1 MTRRGLF
8 LLAVN
13 PEKPAPVSEER
24 MNRFAGL
31 WNQYVEQLK
40 IGIIDLR
47 QWRAV
52 LKAWESL
59 R

>member
-1 MTRRGLF
+1 MTRRGLL
-8 LLAVN
+8 LLAIDT
-13 PEKPAPVSEER
+13 EKPAPVSEER

-40 IGIIDLR
+40 LGIIDLK
-47 QWRAV
+47 QWRAT
-52 LKAWESL
+52 LKAWEVL